1 MGTARGWWE
10 GTTLVVESGAFKAP
24 TRGASRRHR
33 PIERFT
39 RTTGDVIDYRLTF
52 ANPSTWS
59 ASWTAA
65 LDLKARHDPV
75 GAIVATAAATS
86 FELLRELLTLGTD
99 FVNEL
104 GIGREL
110 LP

>member
-24 TRGASRRHR
+24 TRGTSRQLRL
-33 PIERFT
+33 IERFT
-39 RTTGDVIDYRLTF
+39 
-52 ANPSTWS
+52 
-59 ASWTAA
+59 
-65 LDLKARHDPV
+65 
-75 GAIVATAAATS
+75 AIVATAAATS